1 MPSWRRPPGAPD
13 SHAEDASGREEA
25 PRSVA
30 EAEEEVAWAE
40 ARADEARARLAR
52 LRRQAWALESPGAD
66 DTGEIYAGDAGEFD
80 PLSEMPYRRQL
91 PKFQRPGPR
100 AVALAAAFGIIG
112 ASLGG
117 SVFME
122 LEHRALAR
130 ERHRAAEFAAA
141 AREGVTKLM
150 SIDANH
156 AREDIQRAL
165 DDSTGDLRDQL
176 LRTGVALAQQ
186 VEESQISTRVIV
198 DATAVES
205 TTDDSGIVLVAARS
219 DNLYPDDA
227 KRPMNSW
234 RISVHLSREGGQLR
248 MAKVEF
254 LQ

>member
-13 SHAEDASGREEA
+13 PAAEDDSGREEA

-30 EAEEEVAWAE
+30 EAEEEVARAE

-52 LRRQAWALESPGAD
+52 LQQAWALESPGAD
-66 DTGEIYAGDAGEFD
+66 DTDEIYAGDAGEFE
-80 PLSEMPYRRQL
+80 PLSEVPYRRQL

-100 AVALAAAFGIIG
+100 AIALAAAFGIIG

-117 SVFME
+117 SLFME

-130 ERHRAAEFAAA
+130 EQHRAAEFAAA

-186 VEESQISTRVIV
+186 VEQSQISTRVIV

-227 KRPMNSW
+227 KRSMNSW